1 MDRDEHSL
9 DRPADAAPEAPETP
23 AVPETPEK
31 PEDRPDEGQTRRS
44 NRIYFWWGICGAY
57 LLYLAYSL
65 LQSYLNGETET
76 TRDVVVCL
84 GGAGLFTVAAAV
96 LLTLAIRHAVR
107 AMRQSAED
115 MRRVADEDRAAEAAR
130 RRREAEDEAL
140 EALEEAGAGEA
151 PDDGEAP
158 DETGRQKC
166 YKKVKESYLVLS

>member
-23 AVPETPEK
+23 EQ

-115 MRRVADEDRAAEAAR
+115 MRRVADEDRAAEEA

-140 EALEEAGAGEA
+140 EALEEAGEA

-158 DETGRQKC
+158 DETGR
-166 YKKVKESYLVLS
+166 EPNE